1 MAEKRLLDVDPLTG
15 TAQYSAYDESA
26 DAFHYHQEVDATP
39 LQELNRK
46 FYNDAPAG
54 WGEGRHVARL
64 PMVLWLKLYSDGT
77 LSDPKRLR
85 RWLNDPD
92 NRDFRVRP
100 GWV

>member
-1 MAEKRLLDVDPLTG
+1 MTDKRLLDIDPLTG

-26 DAFHYHQEVDATP
+26 DAFHYHQEIEAQP

-46 FYNDAPAG
+46 FYNDAATG
-54 WGEGRHVARL
+54 WGDGQIVARL
-64 PMVLWLKLYSDGT
+64 PLVLWLKLYQDGT
-77 LSDPKRLR
+77 LNDRAKLK